1 MINKFPKGKD
11 IENGDKFIF
20 NKAFTNAL
28 YKIKINQV
36 AKKLELF
43 YSLLSLSSFFDRSY
57 LCLLP
62 VQVKTEQIR
71 KSRIL

>member
-1 MINKFPKGKD
+1 VINKFPKGKD

-36 AKKLELF
+36 GKKQEL
-43 YSLLSLSSFFDRSY
+43 LLRY
-57 LCLLP
+57 LVIFVP
-62 VQVKTEQIR
+62 ITGSNGTAV
-71 KSRIL
+71 

>member
-1 MINKFPKGKD
+1 VQSLACGKARVINKFPKGKD

-36 AKKLELF
+36 GKKL
-43 YSLLSLSSFFDRSY
+43 D
-57 LCLLP
+57 P
-62 VQVKTEQIR
+62 H
-71 KSRIL
+71 